1 MLKAK
6 IHLSLQAKTGLGTQG
21 QEELWHASAPV
32 YILRIEI
39 ESICF
44 DFEFEFEFE
53 FKFEFEFDHCI
64 NIGGSP
70 FLWAF

>member
-44 DFEFEFEFE
+44 DFD